1 MSDDAALVEGK
12 FRVAKDEDE
21 DDHDDEAHSEED
33 EEEEDNEPRRRI
45 SFDNWDGA

>member
-21 DDHDDEAHSEED
+21 DDEAHSEED

>member
-1 MSDDAALVEGK
+1 MSDDASLVEGK
-12 FRVAKDEDE
+12 VRVAKDEDE
-21 DDHDDEAHSEED
+21 DDEAHSEED

>member
-21 DDHDDEAHSEED
+21 DDEAHSEED
-33 EEEEDNEPRRRI
+33 EEEDNEPRRRI